1 MKRIL
6 LIISFSVCDIF
17 IYAQLKAVVANIETY
32 IPVRDAVIY
41 STCGID
47 TITSWDGSFCLKDSF
62 RQFSISHPH
71 YITRIIN
78 VGEFHDGDTILLIPK
93 EGYLTEVEVWGRRRN
108 KNDLFVLNKT
118 DAQLFNIKPNSV
130 NFLGLFG
137 IIGSFISNKKESTEN
152 KLKRIL
158 EDY

>member
-62 RQFSISHPH
+62 RQFSISQKNN
-71 YITRIIN
+71 ITRIIN
-78 VGEFHDGDTILLIPK
+78 GGEFHDGDTMLINTK
-93 EGYLTEVEVWGRRRN
+93 VGYITEVEV
-108 KNDLFVLNKT
+108 
-118 DAQLFNIKPNSV
+118 
-130 NFLGLFG
+130 
-137 IIGSFISNKKESTEN
+137 
-152 KLKRIL
+152 
-158 EDY
+158 